1 MIVVC
6 VVLSVGMWGGRS
18 RQLTL
23 CYQLLS
29 SRRDIFLLVLLIS
42 KWMVLLE
49 SSVVSREGS
58 VLSERNRPGLHFW
71 EKEEQENCSGTQP
84 WVVGLFACSQSVSPQ
99 YHRQLHA
106 PTPTLSPRSW
116 GGMSSGYTFL
126 CTLWLVSKLGSTNE
140 PIIHNPNHSI
150 DLCIAQNIC
159 TISKCKWQPCMPFWC
174 VNTRDFSWISGDNE
188 NLFYLTKSGLY
199 S

>member
-1 MIVVC
+1 M
-6 VVLSVGMWGGRS
+6 LEGQS

-29 SRRDIFLLVLLIS
+29 SRSDIFLLVLLIS

-71 EKEEQENCSGTQP
+71 EKEEQESCSGTQP
-84 WVVGLFACSQSVSPQ
+84 WVAVLFACSQSVSPQ
-99 YHRQLHA
+99 CHSQLHA
-106 PTPTLSPRSW
+106 PTPTLATDPGVGWAVGTPS
-116 GGMSSGYTFL
+116 L
-126 CTLWLVSKLGSTNE
+126 VHWLVSELGTTNE
-140 PIIHNPNHSI
+140 PVIHNPNHSI

-159 TISKCKWQPCMPFWC
+159 TISKCKWQPFMPFWC
-174 VNTRDFSWISGDNE
+174 VNTSDFSWISGDNE